1 MLQQYHWIIGWWQ
14 PRCERPLSFV
24 EDDKLRPGEDVTS
37 GSRRCRSFWKFR
49 SKIRNV
55 RHQTSTFKMADPAG
69 TKTVEEAKKGKRRP
83 KKDPTH
89 HPGTRM
95 SEMSSPRR
103 RENQEFGHL
112 TAKRQGFGR
121 KVPSETIV
129 PRRWGMMPEAGSR
142 WSPPNC
148 NCILYWGL
156 SPPTLTVYSVFG

>member
-69 TKTVEEAKKGKRRP
+69 TKTVEEAKKGKTRP
-83 KKDPTH
+83 EDATPPPRNKNVRDVITQKAWESGIRPSDSKKT
-89 HPGTRM
+89 GFWQK
-95 SEMSSPRR
+95 S
-103 RENQEFGHL
+103 
-112 TAKRQGFGR
+112 AKWDHCAPKMRNDARGR
-121 KVPSETIV
+121 KPMIATE
-129 PRRWGMMPEAGSR
+129 
-142 WSPPNC
+142 
-148 NCILYWGL
+148 L
-156 SPPTLTVYSVFG
+156 